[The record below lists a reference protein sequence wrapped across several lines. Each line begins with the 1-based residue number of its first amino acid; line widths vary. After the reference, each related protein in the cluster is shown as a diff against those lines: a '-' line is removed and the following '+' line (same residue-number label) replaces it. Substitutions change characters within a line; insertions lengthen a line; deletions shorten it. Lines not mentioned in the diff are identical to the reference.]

1 MKGGEGGEEALF
13 QVSEQQKVATSSF
26 LLLQSSPCHNLSP
39 FSNSWYQ
46 EQHHNSS
53 YSHSCQLALEMPLA

>member
-1 MKGGEGGEEALF
+1 MKEEGEE
-13 QVSEQQKVATSSF
+13 VSEQQKVATSSF
-26 LLLQSSPCHNLSP
+26 LLQSSPCHNLSP

>member
-1 MKGGEGGEEALF
+1 MKEEGEEEVLF

-26 LLLQSSPCHNLSP
+26 LLQSSLCHNLSR
-39 FSNSWYQ
+39 FSNFWYQ

-53 YSHSCQLALEMPLA
+53 